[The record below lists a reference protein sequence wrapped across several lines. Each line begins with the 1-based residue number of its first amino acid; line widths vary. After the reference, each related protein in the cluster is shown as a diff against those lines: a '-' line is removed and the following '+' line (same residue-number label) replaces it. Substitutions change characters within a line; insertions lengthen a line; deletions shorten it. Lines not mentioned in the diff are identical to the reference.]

1 MPADSPIVSSL
12 DALSQE
18 GGRWLWMTRLR
29 DGLRARVPMA
39 VLLLFVLPLVALLV
53 TAAGWIAGQP
63 WKFPL
68 GLGMVLWLA
77 PSVIYLSCSLMPL
90 WDRRPTRRESLAV
103 FDEQL
108 GLKDRLQ
115 TADEFLA
122 NPNPSAFM
130 EAAIGD
136 TEIAIE
142 QTRLRELEW
151 RWGEPWEE
159 LRWLSLVAAA
169 AFGLGLIWILVPAA
183 SPVPAEPP
191 AKLELVQAPG
201 EVQEQVPAKVEPET
215 STSNPTEVRP
225 PEEKAVEPPSAK
237 NPKVAKGEPTAS
249 EKLDSVATE
258 LDGREK
264 ISVGE
269 SEGAQTSQAAAAGR
283 SSKSTG
289 SPGNQAPSSTPDK
302 KPLTPKKKQDK
313 EPKDSK
319 DTKKEDKDKEEKSGS
334 TAGRGS
340 SSGSSRNPAS
350 TDWSS
355 KDRTE
360 ETDSEEFEQEEE
372 VDDEDTESEARG
384 GLQPSL
390 RDRRPPVNR
399 DLSMGFGNAQPDP
412 DANGRGGPGQ
422 RKKSRGVA
430 SLVLG
435 VPVPDH
441 VKGQPN
447 PGRVKINQ
455 ERVQPQREESPGA
468 QAEDRGQRSAPAGH
482 VPERTLDAASRR
494 VVREFFLKSREA
506 ATPIPAPA
514 PES

>member
-18 GGRWLWMTRLR
+18 GGRWLWKTRLR
-29 DGLRARVPMA
+29 DGLRVRLPMA
-39 VLLLFVLPLVALLV
+39 ITLLLAVPLLAVLV
-53 TAAGWIAGQP
+53 TAAGWMTGQP

-68 GLGMVLWLA
+68 GVGLVLWLV

-90 WDRRPTRRESLAV
+90 WEIRPTRRESLAV

-122 NPNPSAFM
+122 VAEPSPFM

-136 TEIAIE
+136 TQVAIE
-142 QTRLRELEW
+142 QTRHRPLEW
-151 RWGEPWEE
+151 KWGEPWGE
-159 LRWLSLVAAA
+159 LKRLSLVVAAA
-169 AFGLGLIWILVPAA
+169 LLVGIAWIFLPAA
-183 SPVPAEPP
+183 KRTLTEAPDAPEI
-191 AKLELVQAPG
+191 VQAAG
-201 EVQEQVPAKVEPET
+201 ENQPEVPAKIEAET
-215 STSNPTEVRP
+215 SSANLTEVSP
-225 PEEKAVEPPSAK
+225 PDEKSGEPPVAK
-237 NPKVAKGEPTAS
+237 TPKVAKGEPTPS
-249 EKLDSVATE
+249 EKVDAEATE
-258 LDGREK
+258 LTGREK
-264 ISVGE
+264 ISLGE
-269 SEGAQTSQAAAAGR
+269 SEGSQNSQSASAGR
-283 SSKSTG
+283 SSRSTG
-289 SPGNQAPSSTPDK
+289 SPGSQAPSSTPDK
-302 KPLTPKKKQDK
+302 KPLTPKKKKDK
-313 EPKDSK
+313 EAKESKDS
-319 DTKKEDKDKEEKSGS
+319 KKEDKDKDEKSGS

-360 ETDSEEFEQEEE
+360 ETETEEFEQEEE
-372 VDDEDTESEARG
+372 VDDEDSESEARG

-399 DLSMGFGNAQPDP
+399 DLSLGFGMAEPNP

-455 ERVQPQREESPGA
+455 ERVQPQREESPNA
-468 QAEDRGQRSAPAGH
+468 EAEDRGQRSAPAGRI
-482 VPERTLDAASRR
+482 PERILDATTRR
-494 VVREFFLKSREA
+494 VVREFFLKARES
-506 ATPIPAPA
+506 ATNPNP
-514 PES
+514 

>member
-1 MPADSPIVSSL
+1 MPAESPIVRSL
-12 DALSQE
+12 DALSLE
-18 GGRWLWMTRLR
+18 GGRWLWKTRLR
-29 DGLRARVPMA
+29 DGLRARLPMA
-39 VLLLFVLPLVALLV
+39 ILLLLAFPLVALLV
-53 TAAGWIAGQP
+53 TAAGWLLGQP
-63 WKFPL
+63 WKIPL
-68 GLGMVLWLA
+68 GLGIVLWLA
-77 PSVIYLSCSLMPL
+77 PSVIYLSCSLMPI
-90 WDRRPTRRESLAV
+90 WERRPTRRESLAV

-122 NPNPSAFM
+122 VSQPSPFM
-130 EAAIGD
+130 EAAIED
-136 TEIAIE
+136 TEVAIE
-142 QTRLRELEW
+142 ATRRRELEW
-151 RWGEPWEE
+151 RWGEPWGE
-159 LRWLSLVAAA
+159 LKKLSLLAAFAALLGIVWILLPAAA
-169 AFGLGLIWILVPAA
+169 VRA
-183 SPVPAEPP
+183 
-191 AKLELVQAPG
+191 
-201 EVQEQVPAKVEPET
+201 QETLDEREIARTGGGDKQEVPAKIEAEEN
-215 STSNPTEVRP
+215 SASNPTEASP
-225 PEEKAVEPPSAK
+225 PEEKSGEPPTAK
-237 NPKVAKGEPTAS
+237 TPKVAKGEPTPS
-249 EKLDSVATE
+249 KKLDAVATE
-258 LDGREK
+258 LSGREK

-269 SEGAQTSQAAAAGR
+269 SEGSQTSQAASAGR

-289 SPGNQAPSSTPDK
+289 SPGNQAPSSKPDK
-302 KPLTPKKKQDK
+302 KPLTPKKK
-313 EPKDSK
+313 
-319 DTKKEDKDKEEKSGS
+319 KDKESKDAKPSKKDDEKKDEKSGS

-360 ETDSEEFEQEEE
+360 ETDAEEFEQEEE
-372 VDDEDTESEARG
+372 VDDEDSESEARG

-399 DLSMGFGNAQPDP
+399 DLSLGFGMAEPNP

-455 ERVQPQREESPGA
+455 ERVQPQREESPDA
-468 QAEDRGQRSAPAGH
+468 EAEDRGERSAPAGRIT
-482 VPERTLDAASRR
+482 ERTMDAATRR
-494 VVREFFLKSREA
+494 TVRDFFLRARES
-506 ATPIPAPA
+506 ATGPT
-514 PES
+514 PEPSS